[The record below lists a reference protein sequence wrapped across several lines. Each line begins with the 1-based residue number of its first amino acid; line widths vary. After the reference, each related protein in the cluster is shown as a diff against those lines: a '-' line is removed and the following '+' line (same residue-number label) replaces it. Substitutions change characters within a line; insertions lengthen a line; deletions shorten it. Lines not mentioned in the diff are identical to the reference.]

1 MRPINTSTI
10 KVHFSVS
17 IVNVL
22 HSKNAIKFTLKS
34 TLSLRLKKI
43 GMVSKKLF
51 WNTLICLYII
61 DMMKENTVLTDWWP
75 AMPLPSLICLK
86 KWCLC
91 FKNILKAYLWR
102 TSIER
107 LTWAFSRRLL
117 DSTPRVAAIFEQRN
131 KPMTRNDDWF
141 DRMKKLGSW
150 VTSEIWNW
158 KQCFTLKMQ

>member
-1 MRPINTSTI
+1 MRSLNTSTI
-10 KVHFSVS
+10 KVHFRMN
-17 IVNVL
+17 IVNVS
-22 HSKNAIKFTLKS
+22 HSKNSIKFTLKF
-34 TLSLRLKKI
+34 TLLLRSKNI

-75 AMPLPSLICLK
+75 AMPLRSLIFLK

-107 LTWAFSRRLL
+107 LTRAFSRRLL

>member
-1 MRPINTSTI
+1 MRPLNTSKI
-10 KVHFSVS
+10 KVHFSVN
-17 IVNVL
+17 IVNVS
-22 HSKNAIKFTLKS
+22 HSKNVIKFTLKF
-34 TLSLRLKKI
+34 TLLLRLKKI

-75 AMPLPSLICLK
+75 AMPLRSLIFLK

-107 LTWAFSRRLL
+107 LTRAFSRRLL